1 MGQGNTQRYCTHLT
15 QDSCV
20 LHTSHSRLL
29 CTAHISLKT
38 LVYCTH
44 LTQDSCVR
52 THLTQDSCVLH
63 TSHSRLLCTN
73 TSHSRLLCTAHI
85 SLKTLVY
92 CTHLTQDSCVLH
104 TSHSR
109 LLCTN
114 TYLKG
119 SMEERCMYLFVA
131 IFQVA
136 WNPLKLGMP
145 ALLMW
150 KTVPALFSPSG
161 ERRLQTRSWKS
172 TPPPPPLYPPS
183 LYPPSP
189 PSDCGNGVKT
199 HTHSVSI
206 LKDQNPIMLWRQMRE
221 NLLHPAVWAKC
232 GFFCCCSP
240 ELQQALAWTTLV
252 AAPMLYS
259 RSTSRRYVEPTNLLG
274 FIEQVESYQQFQ
286 PAKTIPADCSLVL
299 DPHCV
304 GSQYIRER
312 VPSHRF
318 GTQ

>member
-1 MGQGNTQRYCTHLT
+1 MQASESRFFLCKKYELLLHSLDTVINPQAISSYLKASCLITQSGLTRHLVSDFEAIEHLMGQGNTQRYCTHLT

-145 ALLMW
+145 ALLM
-150 KTVPALFSPSG
+150 
-161 ERRLQTRSWKS
+161 
-172 TPPPPPLYPPS
+172 
-183 LYPPSP
+183 
-189 PSDCGNGVKT
+189 
-199 HTHSVSI
+199 
-206 LKDQNPIMLWRQMRE
+206 
-221 NLLHPAVWAKC
+221 
-232 GFFCCCSP
+232 
-240 ELQQALAWTTLV
+240 
-252 AAPMLYS
+252 
-259 RSTSRRYVEPTNLLG
+259 
-274 FIEQVESYQQFQ
+274 
-286 PAKTIPADCSLVL
+286 
-299 DPHCV
+299 
-304 GSQYIRER
+304 
-312 VPSHRF
+312 
-318 GTQ
+318 